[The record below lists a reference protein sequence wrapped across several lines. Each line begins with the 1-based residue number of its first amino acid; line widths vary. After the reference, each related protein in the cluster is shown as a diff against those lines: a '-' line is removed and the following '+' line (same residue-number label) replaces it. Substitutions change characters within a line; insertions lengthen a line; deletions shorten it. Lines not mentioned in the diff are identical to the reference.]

1 MKHQTC
7 QTSHPIYVKY
17 IRPGGPGRRLS
28 LEENGGF
35 LALPLLMFSN
45 ASLALSNYFILVD
58 DKEMYPE

>member
-1 MKHQTC
+1 MSN
-7 QTSHPIYVKY
+7 TSDLVDQA
-17 IRPGGPGRRLS
+17 GRKLS

-45 ASLALSNYFILVD
+45 ASLALSNLALSNYFILVD

>member
-1 MKHQTC
+1 M
-7 QTSHPIYVKY
+7 YVKY
-17 IRPGGPGRRLS
+17 IQPGGPGRKLS

-45 ASLALSNYFILVD
+45 ASLALSNLALSNYFILVD

>member
-1 MKHQTC
+1 MSN
-7 QTSHPIYVKY
+7 TSNLVDQV
-17 IRPGGPGRRLS
+17 GRKLS

-45 ASLALSNYFILVD
+45 ASLALSNLALSNYFILVD

>member
-1 MKHQTC
+1 MSN
-7 QTSHPIYVKY
+7 TSDLVDQA
-17 IRPGGPGRRLS
+17 GRKLS

>member
-1 MKHQTC
+1 M
-7 QTSHPIYVKY
+7 YVKY
-17 IRPGGPGRRLS
+17 IQPGGPGRRLS

-45 ASLALSNYFILVD
+45 ASQALSNLALSNYFILVD

>member
-1 MKHQTC
+1 M
-7 QTSHPIYVKY
+7 YVKY
-17 IRPGGPGRRLS
+17 IQPGGPGRRLS

-45 ASLALSNYFILVD
+45 ASLALSNLALSNYFILVD